1 VFDIS
6 KCKSLLS
13 SLVKE
18 GKIKD
23 GDYLFEESYPLSRLT
38 SFRTGGNAAVL
49 FFESQRGVEVIFPAI
64 ARAKIPYFIL
74 GNGTNVIA
82 KDEGFDGV
90 ILSFIH
96 LKEITVSDHMITAQ
110 SGVVVTALA
119 SAAQKAGLSGLETLY
134 GIPGSVGGAVFMNAG
149 AYGGECKDAL
159 VSVTCVT
166 KTGEVI
172 TRPKDELQMGYRTS
186 IFEETGDA
194 IVSATFSLEKKESD
208 AIRESMEDYMSRR
221 VAKQP
226 LEYPSAGSTFKRCEG
241 RFTAQMIDEAG
252 LKGCRIGGAMVSP
265 KHAGFIINYD
275 KAKSRDIFAL
285 IDHVKKVILE
295 KEGVSIECEVRVI
308 E

>member
-1 VFDIS
+1 MFDVS
-6 KCKSLLS
+6 KLKALLS
-13 SLVKE
+13 SLVE
-18 GKIKD
+18 D
-23 GDYLFEESYPLSRLT
+23 GRIEKSDFIFEESYPLSKLT
-38 SFRTGGNAAVL
+38 SFRTGGSAAVL
-49 FFESQRGVEVIFPAI
+49 FFESQAAVEVIFPAV
-64 ARAKIPYFIL
+64 AAAKFPYFIL

-96 LKEITVSDHMITAQ
+96 LKGITVSENIITAQ
-110 SGVVVTALA
+110 SGALVTALA
-119 SAAQKAGLSGLETLY
+119 SAAQKAGLSGMETLY

-149 AYGGECKDAL
+149 AYGGECKDTL
-159 VSVTCVT
+159 VSVTFVTPEGNVVT
-166 KTGEVI
+166 K
-172 TRPKDELQMGYRTS
+172 PKEELHMGYRTS

-194 IVSATFSLEKKESD
+194 IVSATFSLQKKD
-208 AIRESMEDYMSRR
+208 PAAIRESMEDYMSRR

-226 LEYPSAGSTFKRCEG
+226 LEFPSAGSTFKRCEG

-275 KAKSRDIFAL
+275 KARSEDIFSL
-285 IDHVKKVILE
+285 IEHVKKVILE
-295 KEGVSIECEVRVI
+295 KEGVSIRCEVRVI